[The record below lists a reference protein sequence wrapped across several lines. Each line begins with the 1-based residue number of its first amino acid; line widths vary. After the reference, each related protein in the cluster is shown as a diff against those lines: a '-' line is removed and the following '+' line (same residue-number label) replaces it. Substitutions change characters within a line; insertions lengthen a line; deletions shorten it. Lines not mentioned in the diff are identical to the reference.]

1 MIGGF
6 LLPHEKSAK
15 SNRNINRKSSYR
27 SRNRVRTRSRS
38 NSSSR
43 SRFKK
48 SDMHKSRKKKLYK
61 QAGGG
66 DCINHGYKGVADG
79 LGIAQLK

>member
-1 MIGGF
+1 
-6 LLPHEKSAK
+6 KK
-15 SNRNINRKSSYR
+15 KNRRSSYK
-27 SRNRVRTRSRS
+27 SRNKLRTRSRS

-48 SDMHKSRKKKLYK
+48 SALHKSRRNKLYK

-66 DCINHGYKGVADG
+66 DCINYGYKGVSDG